1 MTKTQSKTQPTRPLE
16 PADTPEWARVQQI
29 VTAAQDTKAE
39 DIVVFDMEHRS
50 PITDYVLVCSGR
62 SQAHV
67 RGISERIQ
75 TDLRD
80 KGIRCASAE
89 GVQEGSWVLMD
100 YDVVIVHVFHPE
112 TRSYYD
118 LESLFSAYPSLRF
131 ESTPLTPDDATS
143 AA

>member
-1 MTKTQSKTQPTRPLE
+1 MTKAQSAPPTRPLE
-16 PADTPEWARVQQI
+16 PADTAEWTRVQQI

-50 PITDYVLVCSGR
+50 PITDYVVVCSGR

-67 RGISERIQ
+67 RGISERIES
-75 TDLRD
+75 DLRAA
-80 KGIRCASAE
+80 GVRCSSSE

-100 YDVVIVHVFHPE
+100 YHMVIVHVFHPE
-112 TRSYYD
+112 TRGYYD
-118 LESLFSAYPSLRF
+118 LESLLSGYPSLRF

>member
-1 MTKTQSKTQPTRPLE
+1 MSQTQTKAVRPLE
-16 PADTPEWARVQQI
+16 PADTAEWARVQQI
-29 VTAAQDTKAE
+29 VLAAQDTKAE
-39 DIVVFDMEHRS
+39 DIIVFDMERRS

-75 TDLRD
+75 AGLRE
-80 KGIRCASAE
+80 KGIRCGSAE

-112 TRSYYD
+112 TRGYYD
-118 LESLFSAYPSLRF
+118 LESLLSAYPSLRF
-131 ESTPLTPDDATS
+131 DSTPLTPDDATS